1 MTTRKGNPG
10 SDSLRIDRWLFF
22 CRFFKTRSKAT
33 AAVTGGHVKLNGERA
48 APGVR
53 VQIGDRV
60 EIVRDRLPFSMEV
73 SAIPARRG
81 PASEAQACFSED
93 EAVRHERELKVA
105 ALKQD
110 RMLMPRTAGRPDKRT
125 RRKLRDR
132 NRGDY

>member
-53 VQIGDRV
+53 VQVGDRV
-60 EIVRDRLPFSMEV
+60 ELVRDRLPFSMEV
-73 SAIPARRG
+73 TAIPSRRG
-81 PASEAQACFSED
+81 PASEAQACYSED
-93 EAVRHERELKVA
+93 ESVRHQRELKVA

>member
-53 VQIGDRV
+53 VQVGDRV
-60 EIVRDRLPFSMEV
+60 ELVRDRLPFSIEV
-73 SAIPARRG
+73 TAIPVRRG
-81 PASEAQACFSED
+81 PAGEAQACYTED
-93 EAVRHERELKVA
+93 ETVRQERELKVA
-105 ALKQD
+105 TLKQD